1 MYLTISSKSGV
12 FPIENRKK
20 LCKGFLFVHSASKK
34 HPQNYSQWKARPGHA
49 VTQPSCVLFKEQYH
63 PLFPSDRIITTRTRK
78 LTMEDFFNVGEFI
91 LILLA
96 GFFLLK
102 IMFGFA
108 AGMEAWSELD
118 KLMRGY

>member
-1 MYLTISSKSGV
+1 MKKVISKNTIKVGD
-12 FPIENRKK
+12 
-20 LCKGFLFVHSASKK
+20 K
-34 HPQNYSQWKARPGHA
+34 HYTEEKYWAR
-49 VTQPSCVLFKEQYH
+49 
-63 PLFPSDRIITTRTRK
+63 FPSDRIITTRTRK

-108 AGMEAWSELD
+108 NGMEAWSELD

>member
-1 MYLTISSKSGV
+1 MKKVISKNTIKVGD
-12 FPIENRKK
+12 
-20 LCKGFLFVHSASKK
+20 K
-34 HPQNYSQWKARPGHA
+34 HYTEEKYWAR
-49 VTQPSCVLFKEQYH
+49 
-63 PLFPSDRIITTRTRK
+63 FPSDRIITTRTRK

-108 AGMEAWSELD
+108 NGMEAWSELD
-118 KLMRGY
+118 TIMRGY

>member
-1 MYLTISSKSGV
+1 MKKVISKNTIKVGD
-12 FPIENRKK
+12 
-20 LCKGFLFVHSASKK
+20 K
-34 HPQNYSQWKARPGHA
+34 HYTEEKYWAR
-49 VTQPSCVLFKEQYH
+49 
-63 PLFPSDRIITTRTRK
+63 FPSDRIITTRTRK

-108 AGMEAWSELD
+108 NGMEAWAELD

>member
-1 MYLTISSKSGV
+1 MKKVISKNTIKVGD
-12 FPIENRKK
+12 
-20 LCKGFLFVHSASKK
+20 K
-34 HPQNYSQWKARPGHA
+34 HYTEEK
-49 VTQPSCVLFKEQYH
+49 YH

-102 IMFGFA
+102 FMYDFGA
-108 AGMEAWSELD
+108 AMEAWSELD

>member
-1 MYLTISSKSGV
+1 M
-12 FPIENRKK
+12 KK
-20 LCKGFLFVHSASKK
+20 NVISKK
-34 HPQNYSQWKARPGHA
+34 TIKVGNKNYTEEK
-49 VTQPSCVLFKEQYH
+49 YY

-78 LTMEDFFNVGEFI
+78 FTMEDFFNVGEFV

-102 IMFGFA
+102 FMYDFGA
-108 AGMEAWSELD
+108 AMEAWSELD

>member
-1 MYLTISSKSGV
+1 M
-12 FPIENRKK
+12 KK
-20 LCKGFLFVHSASKK
+20 NVISKK
-34 HPQNYSQWKARPGHA
+34 TVKVGNKNYTEEK
-49 VTQPSCVLFKEQYH
+49 YY

-78 LTMEDFFNVGEFI
+78 FTMEDFFNVGEFV

-108 AGMEAWSELD
+108 HGMEAWSELD

>member
-1 MYLTISSKSGV
+1 M
-12 FPIENRKK
+12 KK
-20 LCKGFLFVHSASKK
+20 NVISKK
-34 HPQNYSQWKARPGHA
+34 IIKVGNKHYTEEK
-49 VTQPSCVLFKEQYH
+49 YH
-63 PLFPSDRIITTRTRK
+63 PLFPSDRIITARTRK
-78 LTMEDFFNVGEFI
+78 FTMEDFFNVGEFV

-108 AGMEAWSELD
+108 HGMGAWSELD

>member
-1 MYLTISSKSGV
+1 M
-12 FPIENRKK
+12 KK
-20 LCKGFLFVHSASKK
+20 NVISKK
-34 HPQNYSQWKARPGHA
+34 IIKVGNKHYTEEK
-49 VTQPSCVLFKEQYH
+49 YH
-63 PLFPSDRIITTRTRK
+63 PLFPSDRIITARTRK
-78 LTMEDFFNVGEFI
+78 FTMEDFFNVGEFV

-108 AGMEAWSELD
+108 HGMEAWSELD

>member
-1 MYLTISSKSGV
+1 MKKVISKNTIKVGD
-12 FPIENRKK
+12 
-20 LCKGFLFVHSASKK
+20 K
-34 HPQNYSQWKARPGHA
+34 HYTEEKYWAR
-49 VTQPSCVLFKEQYH
+49 
-63 PLFPSDRIITTRTRK
+63 FPSDRIITTRTRK

-108 AGMEAWSELD
+108 NGMEALSELD